1 MVIFHSYGTVYQ
13 RVNSITRIF
22 KAVASL
28 PLEAAITRNLGED
41 GSTMA
46 ELEGDL
52 GIARRLRWTPATRLG
67 PKWRGLDQKGGARRG
82 FVGSLDVATAKCPR
96 SHGFQFFTL
105 WRWQYETLEGLFSFL
120 FWERWWAS
128 PPSSW
133 FQTDPHPE
141 AHSLT
146 CLETLGAG

>member
-13 RVNSITRIF
+13 RVNSITQIF

-52 GIARRLRWTPATRLG
+52 GIARRLR
-67 PKWRGLDQKGGARRG
+67 
-82 FVGSLDVATAKCPR
+82 
-96 SHGFQFFTL
+96 
-105 WRWQYETLEGLFSFL
+105 
-120 FWERWWAS
+120 
-128 PPSSW
+128 
-133 FQTDPHPE
+133 
-141 AHSLT
+141 
-146 CLETLGAG
+146 